1 MSSKRYTEEFK
12 VEAVKQVTERG
23 YSVAEVAARLG
34 TTTHSLYS
42 RLKRYGPHSLDSNW
56 TTISV
61 FLHYEH
67 CALERSNEKKTTQ
80 SFI

>member
-1 MSSKRYTEEFK
+1 MEIKI
-12 VEAVKQVTERG
+12 KQINQNCAQEINKIKQFEPLVYILILNWNGWQDTLERD
-23 YSVAEVAARLG
+23 
-34 TTTHSLYS
+34 
-42 RLKRYGPHSLDSNW
+42 GPHSLDSNW
-56 TTISV
+56 TSISV